1 MRKHKKDESAP
12 FSPNDR
18 NFEKF
23 MKVVK
28 KCHTPLQFKKLIESF
43 WKCIPYT
50 RFIYGWGYH
59 QEFLIAYW
67 GHDSCPADYLDYY
80 MGEGVLK
87 IDPLFKRW
95 LSTGRCQNLDRILK
109 TKAGERI
116 ERRYLEKT
124 EQAGLLHTLAGGTK
138 EGAWTAFFAA
148 AFASES
154 IGRDNFKKFE
164 WCVPLLSEALR
175 KAYPFPKLTSREWRV
190 LNLLSLGDSQKEI
203 SQKLQISE
211 ATVQFRL
218 KKTRE
223 KLHAR
228 NNENAVRKGIAT
240 GLLSLSPHLRW
251 RDRM

>member
-1 MRKHKKDESAP
+1 MGIS
-12 FSPNDR
+12 
-18 NFEKF
+18 FEEF
-23 MKVVK
+23 RDIAQ
-28 KCHTPLQFKKLIESF
+28 KCHTPLQFKNLIRVFSRY
-43 WKCIPYT
+43 IPFT

-59 QEFLIAYW
+59 QDFLIAFW
-67 GHDSCPADYLDYY
+67 GHDSCPEDYLDYY

-87 IDPLFKRW
+87 IDPLFKKW

-109 TKAGERI
+109 TKASERI
-116 ERRYLEKT
+116 DGRYLAKT

-154 IGRDNFKKFE
+154 ICRDNFKKFE
-164 WCVPLLSEALR
+164 WCVPRLSEALQ
-175 KAYPFPKLTSREWRV
+175 KAYPFPKLTRREWRV
-190 LNLLSLGDSQKEI
+190 LHLLSLGDNQREI

-211 ATVQFRL
+211 TTVQFRL